1 MAKSVATH
9 WKVVVNGV
17 DLSDHAFGVEG
28 VDEKEKIDVSGFGG
42 TKEYL
47 PGVRDQTVTV
57 SFLNDRAAQS
67 VHHTIKDLYEGGSV
81 FPFFVQP
88 RSNASTAADNE
99 LFGGSASCYSFPFGA
114 TLDEREEIEIEFSP
128 ATPDGFSWGTVAP

>member
-17 DLSDHAFGVEG
+17 DLSDHAFAVEG

-47 PGVRDQTVTV
+47 PGVADQTVTV
-57 SFLNDRAAQS
+57 SFLNDRAASS
-67 VHHTIKDLYEGGSV
+67 VHHTLKPLYTGGSS

-88 RSNASTAADNE
+88 SSTAGTAADNE
-99 LFGGSASCYSFPFGA
+99 LYGGSASMYMFPFGA
-114 TLDEREEIEIEFSP
+114 SLNEREEIEIEFSP
-128 ATPDGFSWGTVAP
+128 ATSDGFSWGTVAP